1 MGVTGDLLHRILKTA
16 GRKLDLSVYK
26 DGIIDIDSTPTN
38 ETKRQRT
45 CTRRPI
51 RIGFDVG
58 TLVAR
63 AAHGFGSMLLDER
76 HLTNYG
82 RSLLHEEATAGADPR
97 QQMTTEENR
106 LEYVERCTGYVI
118 KRITALRDASGAQLL
133 VVFDGATPP
142 IKEKEC
148 LERSDKRKEAAK
160 ERDEPLDA
168 DEEARVNSKRR
179 VRAAR
184 RAGAG
189 NNHNDIIVE
198 VMKALRREQIPFLV
212 APYEADGQ
220 LAYFQ
225 SVKGMIDLVVTE
237 DSDLIAHGCHSI
249 LYKTCEEPGNVSGI
263 LVQRGDLSA
272 KGLVP
277 KCLSLVDFSDVM
289 LAVMFVALGC
299 DYCSS
304 LRQIGSVAARDTVSL
319 AFHGEKRQSEEERK
333 RPALEKV
340 FEELYKKT
348 SENNLTDEF
357 KKEYEA
363 SFLAALLMYRHP
375 MIYEPFLG
383 KCVLL
388 RNPPHGSD
396 PELMDYKPYADLCSD
411 VRRRE
416 QILGKCHGPITSTRI
431 AEGWVNP
438 RTKRPYENMA
448 IPSTATDPIL
458 SLSASDT
465 DAEDEVNVQTQD
477 MPSRPALCGTEAAVE
492 GPQTQDNNHV
502 ETRLGTPSSAQ
513 HRTERRSVVYQVEGP
528 ETLYDSR
535 FETQPGTQDLWP
547 PSASLEETDQSYKK
561 KTGDLHM
568 TTFTVTFKSQQ
579 LGLGLSQVSNGL
591 CVKRVG
597 DEKLERTLKV
607 GDMLFAINGVRVG
620 RDSLEDVVKRFQTLP
635 RPLIVEF
642 SRTVYAIDDDD
653 AQDDTSTDAV
663 VDLAQD
669 SPDVRAAG
677 QGAKSIARSP
687 AVETT
692 QTSSSSASRLASQP
706 SQPSVGSQIS
716 AEVRSPNLLSSQP
729 SQTVNDAWD
738 SSNYL

>member
-16 GRKLDLSVYK
+16 GRKLDLSIYK
-26 DGIIDIDSTPTN
+26 DGIVDSNHPTD
-38 ETKRQRT
+38 ETNRQRT
-45 CTRRPI
+45 CTRRPL

-58 TLVAR
+58 TLVSR

-106 LEYVERCTGYVI
+106 REYVERCTGYVV
-118 KRITALRDASGAQLL
+118 KRITALRDASAAQLL

-148 LERSDKRKEAAK
+148 LERSDKRKEAEK
-160 ERDEPLDA
+160 ERDEPLDV
-168 DEEARVNSKRR
+168 DEEARVNAKRR

-225 SVKGMIDLVVTE
+225 SVRGIDLVVTE
-237 DSDLIAHGCHSI
+237 DSDLIAHGCTSI
-249 LYKTCEEPGNVSGI
+249 LYKTCEELGNASGI

-277 KCLSLVDFSDVM
+277 KSLSLVDFSDVM

-304 LRQIGSVAARDTVSL
+304 LRQIGSVAARDIVCH
-319 AFHGEKRQSEEERK
+319 AFHGEKGQSEEKRK

-340 FEELYKKT
+340 FEELYRKT
-348 SENNLTDEF
+348 TEKNLSDEF

-375 MIYEPFLG
+375 MIYDPFLG

-396 PELMDYKPYADLCSD
+396 PELMDYKPYADLCND

-416 QILGKCHGPITSTRI
+416 LILGKCHGPVTSTRI

-438 RTKRPYENMA
+438 RTKRPYENMV
-448 IPSTATDPIL
+448 IPSTAADPIL

-465 DAEDEVNVQTQD
+465 DADDEINVQTQD
-477 MPSRPALCGTEAAVE
+477 MTSQPARCGMEAAVE
-492 GPQTQDNNHV
+492 GPETQGNNHV
-502 ETRLGTPSSAQ
+502 ETVPGTPSSGPHWA
-513 HRTERRSVVYQVEGP
+513 EKRRSIVSHVEGP
-528 ETLYDSR
+528 ERLDHSL
-535 FETQPGTQDLWP
+535 FETQPRNQDLWP
-547 PSASLEETDQSYKK
+547 PSASSEEIDQSHKK
-561 KTGDLHM
+561 KTGNSHI
-568 TTFTVTFKSQQ
+568 FVAVTFESQQ
-579 LGLGLSQVSNGL
+579 LGIGLSQVSNGL
-591 CVKRVG
+591 CVTRVV
-597 DEKLERTLKV
+597 DEKLVNTLKA
-607 GDMLFAINGVRVG
+607 GDMLFAINGARVG
-620 RDSLEDVVKRFQTLP
+620 KVSLNKIVKHFQTLP
-635 RPLIVEF
+635 RPV
-642 SRTVYAIDDDD
+642 TVDFFRSVNAANVDI
-653 AQDDTSTDAV
+653 AQDDTATDTV
-663 VDLAQD
+663 VDLTQD
-669 SPDVRAAG
+669 SPDVRVAS
-677 QGAKSIARSP
+677 QGAKSIVRSP

-692 QTSSSSASRLASQP
+692 QTSSSSGSRLASQP
-706 SQPSVGSQIS
+706 SQPSIGSQIS

-729 SQTVNDAWD
+729 SQTVNDAWNNP
-738 SSNYL
+738 NYL